1 MTEEEKTKHS
11 SSPYF
16 DPQGYPGSKHNSK
29 NSNNQP
35 QEFGGFNSINPYQN
49 HFQGQVY
56 EQQAGGGYYSQNLQI
71 NNFFDQ
77 QRPNYANYQPDYP
90 VNGGYSNRP
99 VGPPNN
105 LNPVINSQNGPLA
118 FPRPPIDRV
127 DSLFESKPYPAQLNP
142 PYPPR
147 ISSNQPPFDP
157 QTQNNFYPT
166 QDPNSFHPNQNQNQ
180 NNFYPPQ
187 IQNNFYLQNKQGNFY
202 PTQNQ
207 NIPPSITG
215 QGSGNSS
222 YQNQMLDINSRFNNF
237 NIQDPMLAQVPN
249 QQNQFND
256 YKPVDGNSHSSAQR
270 NSSAG
275 YPSRLSYQPGMY
287 TGQEAG
293 LGSSNHPI
301 AQPISVKDQYGTNGN
316 NIRFTNINENQLVHQ
331 RFIIIHGS
339 IVNNPHKN
347 GKVSVLHPY
356 FPTMVY
362 DVVEGFFKAIV
373 ELEGGENNI
382 TFVFNNE
389 KTPETSENLC
399 IRMKPNLE
407 APPLNLVMVIGKD
420 SIGKFDFD
428 PSYPPK
434 SDDYLDLARR
444 KLICTAYLWQA
455 FIAEQMRRAGYGF
468 RTIRFEEEYVEDT
481 MTNRDNYK
489 RMNAK
494 VHIIKSELTVKEI
507 RHKDRSQ
514 QYKNPS
520 ERVPE
525 HDDSQF
531 DIATRA
537 LRSHGGPFADNGTRK
552 YIAALSLD
560 STWDPEERIALGHAA
575 LGGSTGEYRL
585 GVFGSHLTFSWP
597 SCLEEVIP
605 CMNDTTKVN
614 TSFLSDDGN
623 WTHEYWR
630 SANVGM
636 GAFLHEVGHL
646 MTMPHTPTGI
656 MYRGFDNLNRT
667 FNVSEPGNEGPIL
680 VSDEDGA
687 HFHMTDLARL
697 RYHPLTKFDGEES
710 FDKMESGIEA
720 YYTDNG
726 IIVSSNS
733 GIHLV
738 EAWVRD
744 CYRYHYDYCSENFA
758 RRANRSIITGS
769 EEERAVHVPRAVTI
783 NYSVLEQLCCH
794 TDKENPIYIKVTSR
808 SKDDLEVH
816 DLKKQILESRIE
828 CPNGLLQY
836 STVVY
841 GSITKELDSALFL
854 GDSYA
859 LQYPPNSHK
868 FQSQNNSEIHR
879 ASQIDLFPPQ
889 LKSIRVI
896 FHKSYST
903 ICALQVELSNGES
916 SILGNINNAGIKS
929 HLFEI
934 PANDGLASI
943 FVRSGQWI
951 DGFEFTT
958 RLGVRSGLIGGTGGS
973 GHLITAPEHHVFT
986 GIKACADRWLDGFSA
1001 QYSRI

>member
-16 DPQGYPGSKHNSK
+16 DPQGYPGSKHNGK

-222 YQNQMLDINSRFNNF
+222 YQNQILDINSRFNNF

-494 VHIIKSELTVKEI
+494 VHIIKSELTV
-507 RHKDRSQ
+507 
-514 QYKNPS
+514 
-520 ERVPE
+520 
-525 HDDSQF
+525 
-531 DIATRA
+531 
-537 LRSHGGPFADNGTRK
+537 
-552 YIAALSLD
+552 
-560 STWDPEERIALGHAA
+560 
-575 LGGSTGEYRL
+575 
-585 GVFGSHLTFSWP
+585 
-597 SCLEEVIP
+597 
-605 CMNDTTKVN
+605 
-614 TSFLSDDGN
+614 
-623 WTHEYWR
+623 
-630 SANVGM
+630 
-636 GAFLHEVGHL
+636 
-646 MTMPHTPTGI
+646 
-656 MYRGFDNLNRT
+656 
-667 FNVSEPGNEGPIL
+667 
-680 VSDEDGA
+680 
-687 HFHMTDLARL
+687 
-697 RYHPLTKFDGEES
+697 
-710 FDKMESGIEA
+710 
-720 YYTDNG
+720 
-726 IIVSSNS
+726 
-733 GIHLV
+733 
-738 EAWVRD
+738 
-744 CYRYHYDYCSENFA
+744 
-758 RRANRSIITGS
+758 
-769 EEERAVHVPRAVTI
+769 
-783 NYSVLEQLCCH
+783 
-794 TDKENPIYIKVTSR
+794 
-808 SKDDLEVH
+808 
-816 DLKKQILESRIE
+816 
-828 CPNGLLQY
+828 
-836 STVVY
+836 
-841 GSITKELDSALFL
+841 
-854 GDSYA
+854 
-859 LQYPPNSHK
+859 
-868 FQSQNNSEIHR
+868 
-879 ASQIDLFPPQ
+879 
-889 LKSIRVI
+889 
-896 FHKSYST
+896 
-903 ICALQVELSNGES
+903 
-916 SILGNINNAGIKS
+916 
-929 HLFEI
+929 
-934 PANDGLASI
+934 
-943 FVRSGQWI
+943 
-951 DGFEFTT
+951 
-958 RLGVRSGLIGGTGGS
+958 
-973 GHLITAPEHHVFT
+973 
-986 GIKACADRWLDGFSA
+986 
-1001 QYSRI
+1001 